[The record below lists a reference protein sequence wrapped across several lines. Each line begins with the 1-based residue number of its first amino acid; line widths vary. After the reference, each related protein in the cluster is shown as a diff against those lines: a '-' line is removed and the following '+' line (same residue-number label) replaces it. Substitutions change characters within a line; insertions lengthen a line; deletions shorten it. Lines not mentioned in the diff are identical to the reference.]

1 MKCDHCDRDA
11 TVHEV
16 TMRNG
21 VRIEKHLCDDC
32 AAQRGVTVQ
41 PNAPINELLKQ
52 FMTQGIT
59 PGIQVVPQSRQSAC
73 PTCKLAFAEFKQ
85 QGMLGCPDCYRAF
98 EGQLMPLLE
107 RAQEGGQ
114 EHTGKRPRRMTIAGG
129 QEKPRATP
137 AAPSPTAAPSQAD
150 RERLLATMRKALETA
165 ISQEKYELA
174 AKIRDQIKSV
184 EEGRTPVAPSVTPGV
199 TPGLKATPIK
209 PRSEGTE
216 GKGGNA

>member
-21 VRIEKHLCDDC
+21 VRIEKHLCDEC
-32 AAQRGVTVQ
+32 AAQRGVTAQ

-73 PTCKLAFAEFKQ
+73 PSCKLTFAEFKQ
-85 QGMLGCPDCYRAF
+85 QGLLGCPDCYRAF

-114 EHTGKRPRRMTIAGG
+114 EHVGKRPRRMAISGG
-129 QEKPRATP
+129 QAPVAPTQA
-137 AAPSPTAAPSQAD
+137 AAPAIDRDRMLAA
-150 RERLLATMRKALETA
+150 MRKALETA
-165 ISQEKYELA
+165 VAQEKYELA
-174 AKIRDQIKSV
+174 AKIRDQIRGV
-184 EEGRTPVAPSVTPGV
+184 EEGRTPVTSANPPS
-199 TPGLKATPIK
+199 A
-209 PRSEGTE
+209 
-216 GKGGNA
+216 KGAGPA

>member
-21 VRIEKHLCDDC
+21 VRIEKHLCDQC

-73 PTCKLAFAEFKQ
+73 PTCKLTFAEFKQ

-98 EGQLMPLLE
+98 EGQLLPLLE

-114 EHTGKRPRRMTIAGG
+114 EHAGKRPRRMTMSGSL
-129 QEKPRATP
+129 TP
-137 AAPSPTAAPSQAD
+137 APQPVLAAPKTPPALPSAD
-150 RERLLATMRKALETA
+150 RERVLATMRKALESA
-165 ISQEKYELA
+165 VAQEKYELA
-174 AKIRDQIKSV
+174 AKIRDQIKGV
-184 EEGRTPVAPSVTPGV
+184 EDGAIPLVPATRPPTQGGTP
-199 TPGLKATPIK
+199 
-209 PRSEGTE
+209 
-216 GKGGNA
+216 

>member
-21 VRIEKHLCDDC
+21 VRIEKHLCDGC

-59 PGIQVVPQSRQSAC
+59 PGIHVTPQGRQGAC
-73 PTCKLAFAEFKQ
+73 PSCRLTFAEFKQ
-85 QGMLGCPDCYRAF
+85 QGLLGCPECYRAF
-98 EGQLMPLLE
+98 ESQLMPLLE

-114 EHTGKRPRRMTIAGG
+114 EHTGKRPRRVSAGG
-129 QEKPRATP
+129 AEAQPPLAQPALAPPATP
-137 AAPSPTAAPSQAD
+137 AALPSAD
-150 RERLLATMRKALETA
+150 RERVLATMRRALEA
-165 ISQEKYELA
+165 AVAQEKYELA
-174 AKIRDQIKSV
+174 AKIRDQIKGV
-184 EEGRTPVAPSVTPGV
+184 ESGATPVAP
-199 TPGLKATPIK
+199 A
-209 PRSEGTE
+209 PRAGH
-216 GKGGNA
+216 GGQA